1 MPYILDINHDKVHVD
16 GTDDEDQDTACDP
29 PASVKRISTVIGRIA
44 QPLHKQKKTLCLLG
58 SQDRSKWHLKI
69 NRKMLRSQI
78 RLNEPKLHNDREK
91 EEEEKKKKHY
101 QIIPI
106 I

>member
-1 MPYILDINHDKVHVD
+1 
-16 GTDDEDQDTACDP
+16 
-29 PASVKRISTVIGRIA
+29 
-44 QPLHKQKKTLCLLG
+44 
-58 SQDRSKWHLKI
+58 
-69 NRKMLRSQI
+69 MLRSQI

>member
-1 MPYILDINHDKVHVD
+1 M
-16 GTDDEDQDTACDP
+16 
-29 PASVKRISTVIGRIA
+29 
-44 QPLHKQKKTLCLLG
+44 
-58 SQDRSKWHLKI
+58 
-69 NRKMLRSQI
+69 SQI

-91 EEEEKKKKHY
+91 EEEEKKKHY